1 MSKRGL
7 NIYKRKDGRWEA
19 RYIKGR
25 NENGKPLWGYLY
37 ASTYRDVKAALE
49 QTKFTK
55 SEQAVSAKA
64 VEGSHIFEA
73 IAQEWLSSISNT
85 CKESTC
91 VRYQNLLQA
100 YWEPVFK
107 SIAVEQITK
116 QMVEDAC
123 KTLSVCGKKQG
134 GGLSPKTISDALS
147 VLRRVLRYAQS
158 KEVHVESEI
167 FRVSVRQS
175 IKPLRILSLSEQQA
189 LQDYLCKHLDPV
201 HLGMLLCM
209 FTGIRIGELC
219 ALTWDDISL
228 ESRLIH
234 VQKTM
239 QRLQNKKKAEDAP
252 SKTHITVTTPKSSC
266 SNRMIP
272 ISEELKKLIDLYPL
286 QHTGYFLSG
295 SDSKVIEPRVIQ
307 YHFKIA
313 LKSCGIPPTNFH
325 VLRHTFATRCVEA
338 EIDIKTLSEIL
349 GHSSVNITMNR
360 YVHPSMELKRKSMN
374 QLAEFMS
381 VK

>member
-1 MSKRGL
+1 MPKRGL

-25 NENGKPLWGYLY
+25 NKNGKPIWGYLY
-37 ASTYRDVKAALE
+37 ASTYRDAKAALE
-49 QTKFTK
+49 QTRFSK
-55 SEQAVSAKA
+55 SEQTVSDK
-64 VEGSHIFEA
+64 ELRDSHMFET
-73 IAQEWLSSISNT
+73 IAQEWLASISNS

-100 YWEPVFK
+100 YWEPRFK

-123 KTLSVCGKKQG
+123 KSLSVRGKKQG
-134 GGLSPKTISDALS
+134 GGLSGKTISDALS
-147 VLRRVLRYAQS
+147 VLRRVLSYAQS
-158 KEVHVESEI
+158 QEVHVESDI
-167 FRVSVRQS
+167 FRVSVRQPV
-175 IKPLRILSLSEQQA
+175 KPLRILSLSEQHI
-189 LQDYLCKHLDPV
+189 LQEYLCSRRDPM
-201 HLGMLLCM
+201 HLGILLCM

-228 ESRLIH
+228 ESRMIH

-239 QRLQNKKKAEDAP
+239 QRIQHKKKAEEYP
-252 SKTHITVTTPKSSC
+252 SKTYITVTSPKSSC
-266 SNRMIP
+266 SDRMIP
-272 ISEELKKLIDLYPL
+272 ISEELKKLIDSYPL
-286 QHTGYFLSG
+286 QHIGYFLSG
-295 SDSKVIEPRVIQ
+295 SDAKIIEPRVIQ
-307 YHFKIA
+307 YQFKIA
-313 LKSCGIPPTNFH
+313 LESCGIPPTNFH